1 MGELSEEKK
10 RFYTDIVNKTK
21 LEYDEIG
28 GQIEAE
34 LVKVKERIAKL
45 NEDKAAALQV
55 YSGACRRLGVP
66 NEFEADEEE

>member
-1 MGELSEEKK
+1 MSDLSEDRK

-21 LEYDEIG
+21 RDYEQIG
-28 GQIEAE
+28 EQIEAE

-55 YSGACRRLGVP
+55 YSGACRRLGVE
-66 NEFEADEEE
+66 NEFETEEEE